1 MTKVA
6 SLPFQRKKHLLP
18 EEQKSCGW
26 VTASFPRSE
35 EQGHTRPIYQPQGP
49 SVGQGAAPAQGL

>member
-6 SLPFQRKKHLLP
+6 SLPFQRRKHLLP

-26 VTASFPRSE
+26 VTAAFPRSK

-49 SVGQGAAPAQGL
+49 SVGQGAAPAKGL